1 MTDAP
6 FPPARANEV
15 RASKDE
21 VFADAPA
28 GVEGWLTDAQ
38 ADRLAAAAR
47 RLGAG
52 ARVVEIGSFRGRSTI
67 VLARAAPADAEVV
80 AIDPHLGS
88 DRGPQE
94 IAARPGLGE
103 ADLAAFRANLERFG
117 VAGRVRH
124 VRAPSQD
131 ALEAVE
137 GAVDLLYVD
146 GAHRYRPA
154 RADLQRWGARV
165 RAGGALLVH
174 DAFSS
179 VGVTLAL
186 LRGVVFAGEWRYR
199 GRAGSLAEYVRAPV
213 SGRARAGNAAAQL
226 AQLPWF
232 ARNLVVKALIV
243 ARLRPGPWPY

>member
-1 MTDAP
+1 MTG
-6 FPPARANEV
+6 
-15 RASKDE
+15 
-21 VFADAPA
+21 APA

-47 RLGAG
+47 RLGPG

-67 VLARAAPADAEVV
+67 VLAGAAPADAEVV

-94 IAARPGLGE
+94 IAAQPELGE
-103 ADLAAFRANLERFG
+103 ADAAAFRANLERFG
-117 VAGRVRH
+117 VARRVRH
-124 VRAPSQD
+124 VRALSHE
-131 ALEAVE
+131 ALGAVD

-146 GAHRYRPA
+146 GAHRYGPA
-154 RADLQRWGARV
+154 RADLREWGGRV

-186 LRGVVFAGEWRYR
+186 LRGVVFARDWRYR
-199 GRAGSLAEYVRAPV
+199 GRAGSLAEYARAPV
-213 SGRARAGNAAAQL
+213 SGRARARNAAVQL
-226 AQLPWF
+226 GQLPWF
-232 ARNLVVKALIV
+232 ARNLVVKLLIV
-243 ARLRPGPWPY
+243 ARLRSGPWPY

>member
-1 MTDAP
+1 AAGRGGARRARAGAAAAGERAAGRRRRMRSVP
-6 FPPARANEV
+6 FPTAG
-15 RASKDE
+15 KDE
-21 VFADAPA
+21 VLAAPA

-47 RLGAG
+47 RLGPG

-80 AIDPHLGS
+80 AIDPYVGS

-94 IAARPGLGE
+94 IAARPSLGE

-154 RADLQRWGARV
+154 RADLQRWGA
-165 RAGGALLVH
+165 
-174 DAFSS
+174 
-179 VGVTLAL
+179 
-186 LRGVVFAGEWRYR
+186 
-199 GRAGSLAEYVRAPV
+199 
-213 SGRARAGNAAAQL
+213 
-226 AQLPWF
+226 
-232 ARNLVVKALIV
+232 
-243 ARLRPGPWPY
+243 